1 MAGYEFKSN
10 VNNLNKWSIFFLGG
24 GGCSPT
30 HIFLH
35 TSFSKGQIRLYP
47 EFHFPKLLSWYFPG
61 WVGAGWVDGCWVLGV
76 GNHDYI
82 TNSAQ
87 LGLASLFELSLAIIV
102 FLLNYIDN
110 LEYFKIYIIIYK
122 TVGILNISYNFELH
136 QKDWQ

>member
-1 MAGYEFKSN
+1 M
-10 VNNLNKWSIFFLGG
+10 
-24 GGCSPT
+24 
-30 HIFLH
+30 
-35 TSFSKGQIRLYP
+35 
-47 EFHFPKLLSWYFPG
+47 
-61 WVGAGWVDGCWVLGV
+61 DGCWVLGV

-136 QKDWQ
+136 QKD